1 MKGLF
6 FNSLPDDTNP
16 TGYDRPFNAD
26 DISDFL
32 TACWDTGVC
41 KTDTVNG
48 EPQGLKVLAI
58 SGMTVS
64 VNVGRC
70 AINGKLGINR
80 AAETF
85 TISPNGTNATRYD
98 YIVARFDN
106 NVSVRDIY
114 LELVTGDSAKP
125 TAADLAQNRGVNK
138 VYELVLAYIA
148 VAPSA
153 TVITQSN
160 ITDTRGNKDL
170 CPWFTP
176 VKGYDD
182 YYDAVMQTH
191 ESTVTLISIT
201 NTVITD
207 LPSKLYNE
215 RYSLISVYTNGIKEA
230 KTAFIASVSGGYVV
244 ITFTAQKAAGSK
256 ITVIMD
262 NFIDGEGMGTV
273 LAQYTQLLQDV
284 ADLKAFSEYNYI
296 CNGVND
302 NIVISR
308 IVETFGNDTT
318 ISVDKQFKLNVYG
331 NFGCTTHYAG
341 AGTSVNNYKWFELGT
356 PKKKV
361 VVDFTNCSKVNIPLV
376 ANTHNIIFNGPNI
389 HIIGINLQANCTGA
403 GCNVLMFSTT
413 TSFLTVENCYLES
426 IVTEQVLMSKTGT
439 FINCEA
445 YISSANNHAYCFQI
459 DNIAKPIIV
468 LGGNYRAYT
477 ATQDTSIIS
486 AVVYAAAGATNGVC
500 VLNGVNCPTV
510 ERSNFYQKNC
520 LRINSGYLTSNGL
533 ITALPNA
540 TASTA
545 TATLTGT
552 IPVSK
557 T

>member
-1 MKGLF
+1 M
-6 FNSLPDDTNP
+6 
-16 TGYDRPFNAD
+16 
-26 DISDFL
+26 
-32 TACWDTGVC
+32 
-41 KTDTVNG
+41 
-48 EPQGLKVLAI
+48 
-58 SGMTVS
+58 
-64 VNVGRC
+64 
-70 AINGKLGINR
+70 
-80 AAETF
+80 
-85 TISPNGTNATRYD
+85 
-98 YIVARFDN
+98 
-106 NVSVRDIY
+106 
-114 LELVTGDSAKP
+114 
-125 TAADLAQNRGVNK
+125 
-138 VYELVLAYIA
+138 
-148 VAPSA
+148 
-153 TVITQSN
+153 
-160 ITDTRGNKDL
+160 
-170 CPWFTP
+170 
-176 VKGYDD
+176 
-182 YYDAVMQTH
+182 
-191 ESTVTLISIT
+191 
-201 NTVITD
+201 
-207 LPSKLYNE
+207 
-215 RYSLISVYTNGIKEA
+215 
-230 KTAFIASVSGGYVV
+230 
-244 ITFTAQKAAGSK
+244 
-256 ITVIMD
+256 
-262 NFIDGEGMGTV
+262 
-273 LAQYTQLLQDV
+273 
-284 ADLKAFSEYNYI
+284 
-296 CNGVND
+296 
-302 NIVISR
+302 
-308 IVETFGNDTT
+308 
-318 ISVDKQFKLNVYG
+318 
-331 NFGCTTHYAG
+331 
-341 AGTSVNNYKWFELGT
+341 
-356 PKKKV
+356 